1 MPPPRPERGPDRV
14 DLFRAWTVG
23 GFRAKQAGYERAK
36 VATSLMAQARPGP
49 YGFHRMGCGR
59 FGRHSDEILELA
71 DGAERKT
78 TEVSGVE
85 WESETREEV
94 GVYFFCSADS
104 MSALVSLRTSAS
116 CPRNKWPPRLTLT
129 SRAPGIR

>member
-1 MPPPRPERGPDRV
+1 MLSAGV
-14 DLFRAWTVG
+14 VRAT
-23 GFRAKQAGYERAK
+23 
-36 VATSLMAQARPGP
+36 
-49 YGFHRMGCGR
+49 
-59 FGRHSDEILELA
+59 GRHSDEILELA
-71 DGAERKT
+71 DGAERKR

-104 MSALVSLRTSAS
+104 MNALVSVRTSAS

-129 SRAPGIR
+129 SRAPGIRRAASLSTVAAGLYGSSIARMMSVRTRTF